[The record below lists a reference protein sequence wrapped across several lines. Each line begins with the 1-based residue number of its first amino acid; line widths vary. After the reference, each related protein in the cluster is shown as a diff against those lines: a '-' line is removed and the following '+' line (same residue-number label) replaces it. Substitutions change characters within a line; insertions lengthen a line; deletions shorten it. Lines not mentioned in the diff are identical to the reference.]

1 MGVCVFIIMRPSDM
15 FLRRFF
21 FFRSGYVLGL
31 IIEAALQR
39 QLATTHPDLIH
50 VTAHFIK
57 SASVAPFEVHIRI
70 LKSGRAFSN
79 LTADFIQ
86 EVRQWSV
93 RTL

>member
-1 MGVCVFIIMRPSDM
+1 M
-15 FLRRFF
+15 
-21 FFRSGYVLGL
+21 LGL

-86 EVRQWSV
+86 EVNPMVCSNSPITGV
-93 RTL
+93 LKPPL